1 MIISIVNQQGHNYGD
16 EAAGCALI
24 QELCK
29 ISDVEKINVFYASD
43 SIIPI
48 SHIKVQ
54 HYVEITLKSMGLHNI
69 MVYLLFN
76 FKNSLNNIRNKELQQ
91 FVATIFQSDIV
102 FVSPCGASIG
112 IYKDWRYLLR
122 LLIVTKTGKSPIFHF
137 NTIGKSGNVIFDFV
151 SKCILKKSKVYVR
164 EKASF
169 EYLRKIGINSMVG
182 PDSAF
187 LLSQISPKE
196 KKELAFVPTHLDDWH
211 PYFKKRNV
219 DNFICK
225 NIIPLIA
232 SFGEKYNIKIKIIP
246 HFNLIEEKEYC
257 ETILE
262 HFKKEGL
269 KENQVYVCQSIN
281 SYMDYDYEIANS
293 RFVIGMR
300 YHAIVL
306 AAKNATPFISLAYE
320 NKMKEVSTYM
330 GQCEYCIDLFEKDY
344 EKIMNQIA
352 LMMDQLLLNENK
364 IQNELDFLY
373 IEKNK
378 EVKKII
384 ERYCKKEGL

>member
-151 SKCILKKSKVYVR
+151 SKS
-164 EKASF
+164 
-169 EYLRKIGINSMVG
+169 
-182 PDSAF
+182 
-187 LLSQISPKE
+187 
-196 KKELAFVPTHLDDWH
+196 
-211 PYFKKRNV
+211 
-219 DNFICK
+219 
-225 NIIPLIA
+225 
-232 SFGEKYNIKIKIIP
+232 
-246 HFNLIEEKEYC
+246 
-257 ETILE
+257 
-262 HFKKEGL
+262 
-269 KENQVYVCQSIN
+269 
-281 SYMDYDYEIANS
+281 
-293 RFVIGMR
+293 
-300 YHAIVL
+300 
-306 AAKNATPFISLAYE
+306 
-320 NKMKEVSTYM
+320 
-330 GQCEYCIDLFEKDY
+330 
-344 EKIMNQIA
+344 
-352 LMMDQLLLNENK
+352 
-364 IQNELDFLY
+364 
-373 IEKNK
+373 
-378 EVKKII
+378 
-384 ERYCKKEGL
+384 

>member
-16 EAAGCALI
+16 EAAGCALV

-29 ISDVEKINVFYASD
+29 NSEVEKINVFYASD

-54 HYVEITLKSMGLHNI
+54 HYIEITLKSMGLHNI
-69 MVYLLFN
+69 LTYLLFYS
-76 FKNSLNNIRNKELQQ
+76 KSRLSNIRNIELRQ
-91 FVATIFQSDIV
+91 FVTTISQSDIV
-102 FVSPCGASIG
+102 FVSPCGASMG

-122 LLIVTKTGKSPIFHF
+122 LLIVIKTGKKPIFHF
-137 NTIGKSGNVIFDFV
+137 NTIGKSGNIVFDFI
-151 SKCILKKSKVYVR
+151 SKYILKNAKVYVR

-169 EYLRKIGINSMVG
+169 EYLRKIGISSMVG

-187 LLSQISPKE
+187 LLPQISAKE

-211 PYFKKRNV
+211 PYFKKRNI
-219 DNFICK
+219 DNFICEK
-225 NIIPLIA
+225 IIPLIA
-232 SFGEKYNIKIKIIP
+232 SWCKKNNIKIKIIP
-246 HFNLIEEKEYC
+246 HFNIKEEKKYC

-262 HFKKEGL
+262 YFMKAGL
-269 KENQVYVCQSIN
+269 KENQAYMCQNVN
-281 SYMDYDYEIANS
+281 SYIDYDYEVANS

-300 YHAIVL
+300 YHAVVL

-320 NKMKEVSTYM
+320 NKMKEVAKYM
-330 GQCEYCIDLFEKDY
+330 GQIEYCIDLLEKDY
-344 EKIMNQIA
+344 EKIKDQIV

-364 IQNELDFLY
+364 IQNKLAVLY
-373 IEKNK
+373 VEKNK
-378 EVKKII
+378 DAKKII
-384 ERYCKKEGL
+384 EKYCK